1 VCMNIFPTYPH
12 TSGSHVSQRRI
23 NKQKDA
29 VVHILETKQPQILSA
44 FKQLAKRHSKT
55 PKIKLH
61 IEQAIEKVRNA
72 RVTYDSDDLHGESDD
87 YRMWIPAA
95 KMNDTYLMGT
105 MLHEALHY
113 IATFDGQDICEKDE
127 HYAMALLGDDC

>member
-1 VCMNIFPTYPH
+1 MNIFPKYPN

-29 VVHILETKQPQILSA
+29 VIHILKTKQTQIMLA
-44 FKQLAKRHSKT
+44 FDKLAKRHSKT
-55 PKIKLH
+55 PKIELH
-61 IEQAIEKVRNA
+61 IEQAVNKVRNA
-72 RVTYDSDDLHGESDD
+72 RVTYDSEDLHGESDD

-127 HYAMALLGDDC
+127 HYVMALLGDDC

>member
-1 VCMNIFPTYPH
+1 MNIFPKYPN

-23 NKQKDA
+23 NKQKD
-29 VVHILETKQPQILSA
+29 VVIHILKTKQTQIMLA
-44 FKQLAKRHSKT
+44 FKKLAKRYSKT
-55 PKIKLH
+55 PKIELN

-72 RVTYDSDDLHGESDD
+72 RVIYDSEDLHGESDD

-127 HYAMALLGDDC
+127 HYVMALLGDDC

>member
-1 VCMNIFPTYPH
+1 MSIFPEYPN

-23 NKQKDA
+23 NKQKET
-29 VVHILETKQPQILSA
+29 VIRILQTKQTQILSA
-44 FKQLAKRHSKT
+44 FKQLAKRYSKT
-55 PKIKLH
+55 PKIELH
-61 IEQAIEKVRNA
+61 IDMAIEKVRNA
-72 RVTYDSDDLHGESDD
+72 CVIYDSEDLHGESDD

>member
-1 VCMNIFPTYPH
+1 MNIFPTYPK

-23 NKQKDA
+23 NKQKNA
-29 VVHILETKQPQILSA
+29 VIHILETKQAQIMAA
-44 FKQLAKRHSKT
+44 FKKLAKRYSKT
-55 PKIKLH
+55 PKIELH

-72 RVTYDSDDLHGESDD
+72 HVIYDSEDLHGESDD

-127 HYAMALLGDDC
+127 HYVMALLGDDC

>member
-1 VCMNIFPTYPH
+1 MNVFPKYPP

-23 NKQKDA
+23 NKQKEV
-29 VVHILETKQPQILSA
+29 VVHILRTKQPQIRKA
-44 FKQLAKRHSKT
+44 FEQLAKRYSKP
-55 PKIKLH
+55 PKIELH
-61 IEQAIEKVRNA
+61 IEQAIEKVYAA
-72 RVTYDSDDLHGESDD
+72 RVTYDSEDLHGESYD

-113 IATFDGQDICEKDE
+113 ICTFNGKDICSENE
-127 HYAMALLGDDC
+127 HYVMRLLGDDC

>member
-1 VCMNIFPTYPH
+1 MNIFPSYPN

-23 NKQKDA
+23 NKQKEA
-29 VVHILETKQPQILSA
+29 VIHILQTKQPQILAA
-44 FKQLAKRHSKT
+44 FKQLAKRYSKT

-72 RVTYDSDDLHGESDD
+72 KVNHASDDLHGESDD
-87 YRMWIPAA
+87 YRIWIGAA

-105 MLHEALHY
+105 ILHEALHY
-113 IATFDGQDICEKDE
+113 ICTFDGNDICSENE
-127 HYAMALLGDDC
+127 HYVMRLLGDDC